1 MTDILLLIIGLALII
16 GGANFLTDGA
26 SSLAG
31 KFGIKPLII
40 GLTIVAFG
48 TSAPELAVSISSSI
62 KGNADI
68 AMGNIVGSNILNILL
83 IGGMTALIKPLKI
96 SMSTLKYEIPFA
108 LFISAILIFLCLDS
122 TIWNATTNSLSRIDG
137 IILLVLFALFLRYTF
152 WISKKREEKG
162 INMNDDVPIK
172 QRNTFLCI
180 TFIIGGLAALVYGG
194 QLFVESASQIARHY
208 HISEA
213 VIAITIVA
221 LGTSLPEL
229 ATSIVAAIKGQH
241 EIAVGNIIGSNIFNI
256 TLILGASATINPLY
270 IKGIG
275 MIDYITMFTSVL
287 LLYVFGL
294 FWGDRKLKRIEGIGL
309 LILFIIYIAYLLI
322 KA

>member
-1 MTDILLLIIGLALII
+1 MIDILLLILGLILIV

-26 SSLAG
+26 SSMAG

-68 AMGNIVGSNILNILL
+68 AMGNVVGSNILNVLL

-96 SMSTLKYEIPFA
+96 SESTLKYEIPFA
-108 LFISAILIFLCLDS
+108 LITCATLTFLCLDS
-122 TIWNATTNSLSRIDG
+122 TFWNAATNSLSRIDG
-137 IILLVLFALFLRYTF
+137 IILLILFALFLRYTF

-162 INMNDDVPIK
+162 INMNEDVQIK
-172 QRNTFLCI
+172 QRNIFLSI
-180 TFIIGGLAALVYGG
+180 AFIVGGLAALIYGG
-194 QLFVESASQIARHY
+194 KLFVESASNIARHY
-208 HISEA
+208 NISEA

-256 TLILGASATINPLY
+256 TLILGTSATINPLY
-270 IKGIG
+270 ANGIST
-275 MIDYITMFTSVL
+275 IDYITMFVSVL
-287 LLYVFGL
+287 LLYIFGL
-294 FWGDRKLKRIEGIGL
+294 FWGNRELKRIEGIIL
-309 LILFIIYIAYLLI
+309 LILLAIYMTYLLI